1 MASIVRQED
10 REELERL
17 DERIEELLQGVG
29 EQTQAI
35 DPAFVGSWVE
45 TLRGYALR
53 LSDTPPRALG
63 TEAVSEIRKIVLQG
77 ITAQEELSGRPLDQL
92 DDAMVRAEAVRH
104 LLRDALDAD
113 VGVDE
118 DDARAL
124 VERLSTWLP
133 RIPQREL
140 ARLSGISVRQLQRW
154 TKLGGVAPR
163 RLQIVSRLVALLR
176 LGWTPEGV
184 VAWFERPRR
193 DLGGQ
198 RPIDVLDDPVFELDL
213 LEAARRGRAQH
224 GA

>member
-1 MASIVRQED
+1 MTSIVRQD

-17 DERIEELLQGVG
+17 DERIEGLLRDVG
-29 EQTQAI
+29 EKVDAI
-35 DPAFVGSWVE
+35 DPAFVEGWVE

-77 ITAQEELSGRPLDQL
+77 IAAQDEFSGRPLDQL

-104 LLRDALDAD
+104 ILRDALDAD

-124 VERLSTWLP
+124 VDRLSTWLP

-140 ARLSGISVRQLQRW
+140 ARLAGISIRQLQRW
-154 TKLGGVAPR
+154 VKLGGVSPR

-184 VAWFERPRR
+184 VSWFDRPRR

-198 RPIDVLDDPVFELDL
+198 KPIDVLDDPVFEHDL
-213 LEAARRGRAQH
+213 IEAARRGRAQY

>member
-29 EQTQAI
+29 EQAHAI

-92 DDAMVRAEAVRH
+92 DDAMVRAEAVVVADERLGGKARCLCALEGAVVDDRLRGCLGDPDLH
-104 LLRDALDAD
+104 PDLRQLLLVSETLPAGKLRPGAAWMQTQVLRRP
-113 VGVDE
+113 VLRE
-118 DDARAL
+118 RPPARA
-124 VERLSTWLP
+124 
-133 RIPQREL
+133 
-140 ARLSGISVRQLQRW
+140 
-154 TKLGGVAPR
+154 
-163 RLQIVSRLVALLR
+163 
-176 LGWTPEGV
+176 
-184 VAWFERPRR
+184 
-193 DLGGQ
+193 
-198 RPIDVLDDPVFELDL
+198 
-213 LEAARRGRAQH
+213 
-224 GA
+224 